1 MKKKL
6 LAILATLGFA
16 ARVQNKETLSQT
28 EWDQVKAA
36 YKEKYGTELLDD
48 MNNPD
53 ESDEDS
59 EADTPVGMTEEQVAR
74 VFALLGAPEDSEQ
87 TPANLESRIQ
97 KLVNEN
103 QSLTERVSVLEQQP
117 ADDNPIETTATI
129 VSLNGPGTTREYL
142 FGINN
147 PAFSMTHRWNRIA
160 ANRRLVAEIYDEE
173 TVESNFYREASVY
186 AAGLAKRY
194 KYLNENHMM
203 SPKQLAA
210 GEFSTT
216 YTGVTDAKVGDQY
229 VVRRQDALI
238 ARVLESRDLT
248 QFFPVRYGIQ
258 DHDLIFNAFFSEVSQ
273 AYQSGDVFKG
283 SMSIEN
289 EMGHVDDVML
299 KLKWGPMKEIERLYI
314 GYLNK
319 EGSDPIKWSMIEYML
334 LNSLLTAQSEQNKRR
349 VRGIYAKPE
358 TGKAGSYLNSSTGIL
373 YTLIRYVH
381 EYKIKQHIDATYN
394 AYTKSTMLA
403 AVREF
408 VCDVK
413 ESLSEDEDLSKHVI
427 YLNARHKQWW
437 MDNCRTTY
445 GKDIDFAGPASY
457 LNIVPDTEVPIRWLP
472 YLGSMP
478 LIFMDIPGNL
488 QFLENVPGEMM
499 NIKAKDDMELVKAW
513 SVWKEG
519 CAAAF
524 TGKHF
529 STQAAMDVNNYEFQ
543 QIFMNKP
550 AVNLAADAVKADGS
564 KGIWFMTV
572 ANTDPGEDEDV
583 PVITDIDNAKTGVAY
598 IIECGSIT
606 NASKIAKSGKFAGL
620 TAAWTPT
627 AVGDYI
633 MVILNADGNGYR
645 ELERQVGGTRTVNKL
660 LQPNIPGV
668 R

>member
-6 LAILATLGFA
+6 LAIFAALGFE
-16 ARVQNKETLSQT
+16 ARVRNKETLSQT

-48 MNNPD
+48 MNAPD
-53 ESDEDS
+53 EEDTT
-59 EADTPVGMTEEQVAR
+59 EAPAAAGMTEEQVTR
-74 VFALLGAPEDSEQ
+74 IYALLGAPEGSEHN
-87 TPANLESRIQ
+87 PADLESRIQ
-97 KLVNEN
+97 SLVNEN
-103 QSLTERVSVLEQQP
+103 HSLSERVSALERQP
-117 ADDNPIETTATI
+117 AADRPDETTAVI
-129 VSLNGPGTTREYL
+129 VNLNGPGTTQDFL

-147 PAFSMTHRWNRIA
+147 PAFSMAHRWNRIA
-160 ANRRLVAEIYDEE
+160 ANRRAAAEPYDMD
-173 TVESNFYREASVY
+173 TVESSFYREARAY
-186 AAGLAKRY
+186 AASLAKRY
-194 KYLNENHMM
+194 QFLNENHMM
-203 SPKQLAA
+203 SPKQLAS

-216 YTGVTDAKVGDQY
+216 YQGVTDAKVGDQY

-238 ARVLESRDLT
+238 ARVLESRDMT

-258 DHDLIFNAFFSEVSQ
+258 DHDLVFNAFFSEVSQ
-273 AYQSGDVFKG
+273 AWQPGEVFKG
-283 SMSIEN
+283 GMSIEN

-299 KLKWGPMKEIERLYI
+299 KLKWGPMKDIERMYI

-319 EGSDPIKWSMIEYML
+319 EGSDPIKWSMIEYMI

-358 TGKAGSYLNSSTGIL
+358 AGKAGSYLNSSTGIL

-381 EYKIKQHIDATYN
+381 EFKIKLHIDDSYN
-394 AYTKSTMLA
+394 SYTKSTMLA

-437 MDNCRTTY
+437 MDNCRTAY
-445 GKDIDFAGPASY
+445 GKDLDFSGPASY

-472 YLGSMP
+472 YLGSLP
-478 LIFMDIPGNL
+478 LMFMDIPGNL

-529 STQAAMDVNNYEFQ
+529 STKAAMDANNYEFQ

-550 AVNLAADAVKADGS
+550 SVALAADATKPDADNGF
-564 KGIWFMTV
+564 WFETIANV
-572 ANTDPGEDEDV
+572 AATA
-583 PVITDIDNAKTGVAY
+583 ITDIDHAKAGVAY
-598 IIECGSIT
+598 IIECGSTT
-606 NASKIAKSGKFAGL
+606 NASTIAKSGKFAGL

-633 MVILNADGNGYR
+633 MVILNADGDGFR
-645 ELERQVGGTRTVNKL
+645 ELERQVGGTRTVNAL

>member
-6 LAILATLGFA
+6 LAIFAALGFT
-16 ARVQNKETLSQT
+16 ARVQNKETLTQT

-53 ESDEDS
+53 QEE
-59 EADTPVGMTEEQVAR
+59 EAPATSAAMTEEQIASIY
-74 VFALLGAPEDSEQ
+74 ALLGEPENSEHN
-87 TPANLESRIQ
+87 PADLEGRIRN
-97 KLVNEN
+97 LVNEN
-103 QSLTERVSVLEQQP
+103 HSLAERVTALERNPAPDQP
-117 ADDNPIETTATI
+117 AETTAVI
-129 VSLNGPGTTREYL
+129 VNLNGPGTTQDFL
-142 FGINN
+142 FGISN
-147 PAFSMTHRWNRIA
+147 PAFSMKHRWNRSA
-160 ANRRLVAEIYDEE
+160 ANLRAASDPYDADA
-173 TVESNFYREASVY
+173 VESSFYREARAFASS
-186 AAGLAKRY
+186 LAQRY
-194 KYLNENHMM
+194 QYLHENHMM
-203 SPKQLAA
+203 SPAQLAA

-238 ARVLESRDLT
+238 ARVLQSRDMT

-258 DHDLIFNAFFSEVSQ
+258 DHDLVFNAFFSEVTQ
-273 AYQSGDVFKG
+273 AYQAGDVFKG

-299 KLKWGPMKEIERLYI
+299 KLKWGPMKEIERMYI

-319 EGSDPIKWSMIEYML
+319 EGSDPIKWSMIEYMI

-358 TGKAGSYLNSSTGIL
+358 AGKAGSYLNSSTGIL

-381 EYKIKQHIDATYN
+381 EFKIKMHTDSTYQS
-394 AYTKSTMLA
+394 YTSSTMLA

-437 MDNCRTTY
+437 MDNCRTAY
-445 GKDIDFAGPASY
+445 GKDIDFKGPGSY
-457 LNIVPDTEVPIRWLP
+457 LNVVPDTEVPIRWLP
-472 YLGSMP
+472 YLGSLP
-478 LIFMDIPGNL
+478 LMFMDIPGNL

-529 STQAAMDVNNYEFQ
+529 STKAAMDANNYEFQ

-550 AVNLAADAVKADGS
+550 SVALTAGATKPDAANGF
-564 KGIWFMTV
+564 WFETI
-572 ANTDPGEDEDV
+572 ANAAATA
-583 PVITDIDNAKTGVAY
+583 ITDIDHAKAGVAY
-598 IIECGSIT
+598 IIECGSTT
-606 NASKIAKSGKFAGL
+606 NASTIAKSGKFAGL

-633 MVILNADGNGYR
+633 MVILNADGDGFR
-645 ELERQVGGTRTVNKL
+645 ELERQVAGTRTVNAN

>member
-6 LAILATLGFA
+6 LAIFAALGFT
-16 ARVQNKETLSQT
+16 ARVQNKETLTQT

-53 ESDEDS
+53 QEE
-59 EADTPVGMTEEQVAR
+59 EAPATSAAMTEEQIASIY
-74 VFALLGAPEDSEQ
+74 ALLGEPESSEHNPED
-87 TPANLESRIQ
+87 LEGRIRN
-97 KLVNEN
+97 LVNEN
-103 QSLTERVSVLEQQP
+103 HSLAERITALERNPAPDQP
-117 ADDNPIETTATI
+117 TETTAVI
-129 VSLNGPGTTREYL
+129 VNLNGPGTTQNFL
-142 FGINN
+142 FGIEN
-147 PAFSMTHRWNRIA
+147 PAFSMQHRWNRIA
-160 ANRRLVAEIYDEE
+160 ANRRVAAEDYDVDA
-173 TVESNFYREASVY
+173 VESSFYREARAY
-186 AAGLAKRY
+186 ASSLAKRFQF
-194 KYLNENHMM
+194 LNENHML
-203 SPKQLAA
+203 SAKQLAS

-238 ARVLESRDLT
+238 ARVLETRNMT

-258 DHDLIFNAFFSEVSQ
+258 DHDLVFNAFFSEVSQ
-273 AYQSGDVFKG
+273 AYQSGPVFKG
-283 SMSIEN
+283 GMTIEN
-289 EMGHVDDVML
+289 EMGHVDDAMI
-299 KLKWGPMKEIERLYI
+299 KLKWGGMKEIERMYI

-319 EGSDPIKWSMIEYML
+319 EGSDPIKWSMIEYMI

-358 TGKAGSYLNSSTGIL
+358 EGKAGSYLNSSTGIL

-381 EYKIKQHIDATYN
+381 EFKILPHIDDSYN
-394 AYTKSTMLA
+394 SYTKSTMLA

-413 ESLSEDEDLSKHVI
+413 ESLSEDEDLNKHVI

-437 MDNCRTTY
+437 MDNCRTAY
-445 GKDIDFAGPASY
+445 GKDIDFSGPDSY

-472 YLGSMP
+472 YLGSLP
-478 LIFMDIPGNL
+478 FMFLDIPGNL

-513 SVWKEG
+513 STWKEG

-529 STQAAMDVNNYEFQ
+529 SSRAALEANNYEYQ

-550 AVNLAADAVKADGS
+550 SVKLAADAVKPDAANGF
-564 KGIWFMTV
+564 WFETI
-572 ANTDPGEDEDV
+572 ANTAPGQGEDV
-583 PVITDIDNAKTGVAY
+583 PVITDIDHAKAGVAY
-598 IIECGSIT
+598 IIECGSTT
-606 NASKIAKSGKFAGL
+606 NASKIANSGKFAGI
-620 TAAWTPT
+620 TAAWTPS

-633 MVILNADGNGYR
+633 MVILNADGDGFR
-645 ELERQVGGTRTVNKL
+645 ELERQVGGTRTVNAL
-660 LQPNIPGV
+660 LQPNVPGV

>member
-6 LAILATLGFA
+6 LAILAALGFDT
-16 ARVQNKETLSQT
+16 RVQNKETLSQT

-53 ESDEDS
+53 ETE
-59 EADTPVGMTEEQVAR
+59 ETHENPVGMTEEQVAR
-74 VFALLGAPEDSEQ
+74 VFALLGAPEGSEH
-87 TPANLESRIQ
+87 TPANLESRVLN
-97 KLVNEN
+97 LVSEN
-103 QSLTERVSVLEQQP
+103 HSLSERVAALERRP
-117 ADDNPIETTATI
+117 ADDTPVEATA
-129 VSLNGPGTTREYL
+129 VVVNLNGPGTTRDFL

-147 PAFSMTHRWNRIA
+147 PAFSMSHRWNQIA
-160 ANRRLVAEIYDEE
+160 ANPRVAAQDYDSDA
-173 TVESNFYREASVY
+173 VESSFYREARTF
-186 AAGLAKRY
+186 AASLAKRY
-194 KYLNENHMM
+194 QFLHENHMM
-203 SPKQLAA
+203 SPDQLAS

-216 YTGVTDAKVGDQY
+216 YQGVTDAKVGDQY

-238 ARVLESRDLT
+238 ARVLQSRDMT

-258 DHDLIFNAFFSEVSQ
+258 DHDLVFNAFFTEVSQ
-273 AYQSGDVFKG
+273 AYQAGEVFKG
-283 SMSIEN
+283 SMAIEH
-289 EMGHVDDVML
+289 EMGHVDDVMM

-319 EGSDPIKWSMIEYML
+319 EGSDPIKWSMIEFMI

-349 VRGIYAKPE
+349 IRGIYAKPE
-358 TGKAGSYLNSSTGIL
+358 TGKATSFLNSSTGIL

-381 EYKIKQHIDATYN
+381 ELKIKLHDDSDYMS
-394 AYTKSTMLA
+394 YTSSTMLA
-403 AVREF
+403 VVRAF

-413 ESLSEDEDLSKHVI
+413 LSLGEDEDLSKHVI

-437 MDNCRTTY
+437 MDCCRTAY
-445 GKDIDFAGPASY
+445 GKDIDFSGPASY
-457 LNIVPDTEVPIRWLP
+457 LNVVPDTEVPIRWLP
-472 YLGSMP
+472 YLGSLP
-478 LIFMDIPGNL
+478 LMFMDTPGNL

-529 STQAAMDVNNYEFQ
+529 SSKSDMDTNNYELQ

-550 AVNLAADAVKADGS
+550 AVSLDADATKADAAD
-564 KGIWFMTV
+564 GIWFLTV
-572 ANTDPGEDEDV
+572 ANTAPGVGEDV
-583 PVITDIDNAKTGVAY
+583 PVITDIEHAKAGAAY
-598 IIECGSIT
+598 IIECGSTT

-620 TAAWTPT
+620 TDAWTPT

-633 MVILNADGNGYR
+633 MVILNADGDGFR
-645 ELERQVGGTRTVNKL
+645 ELERQVGGTRSVNKL
-660 LQPNIPGV
+660 LQPNVPGV

>member
-6 LAILATLGFA
+6 REIFASLGFL
-16 ARVQNKETLSQT
+16 ARVQNNEALSQT

-48 MNNPD
+48 LNNPAD
-53 ESDEDS
+53 EEEPES
-59 EADTPVGMTEEQVAR
+59 APVTMTEEQIASVLALMGCNDTTEHTPSAIETR
-74 VFALLGAPEDSEQ
+74 VTEIMEQ
-87 TPANLESRIQ
+87 NRQLS
-97 KLVNEN
+97 
-103 QSLTERVSVLEQQP
+103 ERVDALEREPEHDRP
-117 ADDNPIETTATI
+117 AETTSVI
-129 VSLNGPGTTREYL
+129 VGLNGPGTTAQFL
-142 FGINN
+142 FGIDN
-147 PAFSMTHRWNRIA
+147 PAFSMNHRWNRIA
-160 ANRRLVAEIYDEE
+160 ANPRTAADGYDADA
-173 TVESNFYREASVY
+173 VESSFYREARAF
-186 AAGLAKRY
+186 AATLARRY
-194 KYLNENHMM
+194 QFLHENHLLD
-203 SPKQLAA
+203 PQRLAT

-216 YTGVTDAKVGDQY
+216 YQGVTDAKVGDQY
-229 VVRRQDALI
+229 VIRRQDALI
-238 ARVLESRDLT
+238 ARVLDTRDMT

-258 DHDLIFNAFFSEVSQ
+258 DHDLVFNAFFTEVSQ
-273 AYQSGDVFKG
+273 AWQEGEVFKG
-283 SMSIEN
+283 SMSLEN
-289 EMGHVDDVML
+289 EMGHVDDAMM
-299 KLKWGPMKEIERLYI
+299 KLKWGPMKEIERMYI

-319 EGSDPIKWSMIEYML
+319 EGSDPIKWSMIEFML

-358 TGKAGSYLNSSTGIL
+358 TGKATSYLNSSTGIL

-381 EYKIKQHIDATYN
+381 ELKIKLHDDSSYN
-394 AYTKSTMLA
+394 SYTSSTMLA

-413 ESLSEDEDLSKHVI
+413 DSLGEDEDLSKHVI

-437 MDNCRTTY
+437 MDNCRTAY
-445 GKDIDFAGPASY
+445 GKDLDFTGPGSY

-472 YLGSMP
+472 YLGSLP
-478 LIFMDIPGNL
+478 LMFMDIPGNL

-519 CAAAF
+519 CCAAF
-524 TGKHF
+524 TGRHF
-529 STQAAMDVNNYEFQ
+529 ATKAAMDANSYEMQ

-550 AVNLAADAVKADGS
+550 AVSLLADAVKADAKNGF
-564 KGIWFMTV
+564 WFLTA
-572 ANTDPGEDEDV
+572 ANTAPGVGEDV
-583 PVITDIDNAKTGVAY
+583 PVITDIENAKAGVAY
-598 IIECGSIT
+598 IIECGSTT

-620 TAAWTPT
+620 TEAWTPT

-633 MVILNADGNGYR
+633 MVILNADGDGFR
-645 ELERQVGGTRTVNKL
+645 ELERQVGGTRSVNKL

>member
-6 LAILATLGFA
+6 LEILAALGFA
-16 ARVQNKETLSQT
+16 TRVQNKETLSQT

-36 YKEKYGTELLDD
+36 YKEKYGTELSDD
-48 MNNPD
+48 LNSPD
-53 ESDEDS
+53 DEEEST
-59 EADTPVGMTEEQVAR
+59 APVGMTEEQVNR
-74 VFALLGAPEDSEQ
+74 VFAILGTPESSEH
-87 TPANLESRIQ
+87 TPSALEASVQ
-97 KLVNEN
+97 HLVDEN
-103 QSLTERVSVLEQQP
+103 RTLSQRVSALEQQP
-117 ADDNPIETTATI
+117 AEDHPAETVAVI
-129 VSLNGPGTTREYL
+129 VGLNGPGNTPQFL
-142 FGINN
+142 FGIDN
-147 PAFSMTHRWNRIA
+147 PAFSMSHRWNRIA
-160 ANRRLVAEIYDEE
+160 ANP
-173 TVESNFYREASVY
+173 REASADYDSDAVESSFY
-186 AAGLAKRY
+186 AEARTFASSLARRY
-194 KYLNENHMM
+194 RFLHENHMLDH
-203 SPKQLAA
+203 KRLAS

-216 YTGVTDAKVGDQY
+216 YQGVTDAKVGDQY
-229 VVRRQDALI
+229 VIRRQDALI
-238 ARVLESRDLT
+238 ARVLESRDMT

-258 DHDLIFNAFFSEVSQ
+258 DHDLVFNAFFTEVSQ
-273 AYQSGDVFKG
+273 AWQPGEVFKG
-283 SMSIEN
+283 SMAIEN
-289 EMGHVDDVML
+289 EMGHVDDAMM
-299 KLKWGPMKEIERLYI
+299 KLKWGPMKEIERMYI

-319 EGSDPIKWSMIEYML
+319 EGSDPIKWSMIEFML

-358 TGKAGSYLNSSTGIL
+358 TGKATSYLNSSTGIL

-381 EYKIKQHIDATYN
+381 EFKIKLHDDSSYN
-394 AYTKSTMLA
+394 SYTSSTMLA

-413 ESLSEDEDLSKHVI
+413 ASLGEDEDLSRHVI

-437 MDNCRTTY
+437 MDNCRTAY
-445 GKDIDFAGPASY
+445 GKDMDFTGPGSY
-457 LNIVPDTEVPIRWLP
+457 LNIVPDTEVSIRWLP
-472 YLGSMP
+472 YLGSLP
-478 LIFMDIPGNL
+478 LMFMDIPGNL

-524 TGKHF
+524 TGRHF
-529 STQAAMDVNNYEFQ
+529 STKAAMDANDYEMQ

-550 AVNLAADAVKADGS
+550 AVSLLADAVKADAKNGF
-564 KGIWFMTV
+564 WFLTA
-572 ANTDPGEDEDV
+572 ANTAPGVGEDV
-583 PVITDIDNAKTGVAY
+583 PVITDIENAKAGAAY
-598 IIECGSIT
+598 IIECGSTT

-633 MVILNADGNGYR
+633 MVILNADGDGFR
-645 ELERQVGGTRTVNKL
+645 ELERQVGGTRSVNKL